1 MTEDSKTEV
10 ITSMPAGTS
19 AKGQEPSSADGMHR
33 RHWLTAAVA
42 VSAGVA
48 GAFVA
53 WRKFQPIGAS
63 DEAVQNF
70 WTFEFDQPD
79 GGRLSLKALQGKPL
93 LVNFWATWCP
103 PCIEELPLIDAFYK
117 ANQAKSVQVIGLAVD
132 QPSMVKRYLAQKP
145 LSFPVG
151 LAGMSGTELGISL
164 GNAESV
170 LPFSLLFDSK
180 GRLLTQ
186 KTGKLDQK
194 DLDAWLKMIV

>member
-1 MTEDSKTEV
+1 MTEESKTEDHA
-10 ITSMPAGTS
+10 PAPVGTS
-19 AKGQEPSSADGMHR
+19 ANGPEPSSADGVHR

-53 WRKFQPIGAS
+53 WQKFQPIGAS

-132 QPSMVKRYLAQKP
+132 QPSMVKRYLSQKP

-151 LAGMSGTELGISL
+151 LAGVSGTELGISL

-180 GRLLTQ
+180 GRLLTK

>member
-1 MTEDSKTEV
+1 MTEERKTEDLASAPV
-10 ITSMPAGTS
+10 GTS

-53 WRKFQPIGAS
+53 WQKVQPIGAS

-151 LAGMSGTELGISL
+151 LAGVSGTELGISL

>member
-1 MTEDSKTEV
+1 MTEESKTEV
-10 ITSMPAGTS
+10 VASTPVVAS
-19 AKGQEPSSADGMHR
+19 ANRQGPSSGDGMQR

-53 WRKFQPIGAS
+53 WQKFQPVGAS

-117 ANQAKSVQVIGLAVD
+117 ANQSKSVQVIGLAVD
-132 QPSMVKRYLAQKP
+132 QPSMVKRYLSQKP

-151 LAGMSGTELGISL
+151 LAGVSGTELGISL

>member
-1 MTEDSKTEV
+1 MTEERKTEDLASAPV
-10 ITSMPAGTS
+10 GTS
-19 AKGQEPSSADGMHR
+19 AKGQEPSSADGMQR

-53 WRKFQPIGAS
+53 WQKFQPIGAS

-117 ANQAKSVQVIGLAVD
+117 ENQSKSFQVVGLAVD
-132 QPSMVKRYLAQKP
+132 QPSQVRRFLTQKP
-145 LSFPVG
+145 LQFPNG
-151 LAGMSGTELGISL
+151 LAGMVGSELGVSL
-164 GNAESV
+164 GNAQSALPYSV
-170 LPFSLLFDSK
+170 LFDAK

-186 KTGKLDQK
+186 KAGKLDQK
-194 DLDAWLKMIV
+194 DLDSWLQKVT

>member
-1 MTEDSKTEV
+1 MTEESKTEV
-10 ITSMPAGTS
+10 VASTPVGTS
-19 AKGQEPSSADGMHR
+19 ANRQGPSSGDGMQR

-53 WRKFQPIGAS
+53 WQKFQPVGAS

-117 ANQAKSVQVIGLAVD
+117 ANQSKSVQVIGLAVD
-132 QPSMVKRYLAQKP
+132 QPSMVKRYLSQKP

-151 LAGMSGTELGISL
+151 LAGVSGTELGISL

-180 GRLLTQ
+180 GSLLTQ